1 MPRKFTPYVK
11 IKYAP
16 SKERIDQ
23 FLIKYAQEIEQSIP
37 VRLMVVFGSYLNS
50 RYGWRSD
57 LDILLV
63 MDDHSLDKITAYCL
77 ASVDWATVSLDIFVY
92 SINEYKQMRAN
103 KNPFL
108 RESLKNGKRMIGKL
122 K

>member
-1 MPRKFTPYVK
+1 MK

-23 FLIKYAQEIEQSIP
+23 FLSRYAQEIEQSIP
-37 VRLMVVFGSYLNS
+37 VRLMVAFGSYFNN
-50 RYGWRSD
+50 RYGWGSD

-63 MDDHSLDKITAYCL
+63 IDDSKMDKTTAYCL
-77 ASVDWATVSLDIFVY
+77 SSVNWTPVSLDIFVY

-103 KNPFL
+103 NNPFL
-108 RESLKNGKRMIGKL
+108 RESLKDGKRMIDKL